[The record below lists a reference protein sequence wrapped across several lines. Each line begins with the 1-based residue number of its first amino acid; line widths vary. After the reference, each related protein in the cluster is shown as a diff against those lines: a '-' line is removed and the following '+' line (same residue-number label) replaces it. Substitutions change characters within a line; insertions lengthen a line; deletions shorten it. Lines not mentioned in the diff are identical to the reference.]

1 LANDWR
7 RNSQQGDGSIRGI
20 PCAAFSAF
28 LDAGHSTISQVIR
41 GTRRPTAPQVRG
53 WARKLGIPA
62 EEISVLL
69 AAGQAPDQA
78 TLKRQAMLM
87 HWTAEAQAVIRGEA
101 HLAILRLCGTGQFR
115 PDCRWIAGHTGVPV
129 DEVNIALQRLLRLG
143 LLELAPDGSWR
154 DCSGLG
160 KATAREFRRVALARV
175 RAKAAEDRVIIGRDK
190 TERG

>member
-1 LANDWR
+1 MLC
-7 RNSQQGDGSIRGI
+7 DGLTNTI
-20 PCAAFSAF
+20 AQSAF
-28 LDAGHSTISQVIR
+28 FGANAGTATIRYVSSLSKTGPPV
-41 GTRRPTAPQVRG
+41 
-53 WARKLGIPA
+53 K
-62 EEISVLL
+62 
-69 AAGQAPDQA
+69 
-78 TLKRQAMLM
+78 M
-87 HWTAEAQAVIRGEA
+87 
-101 HLAILRLCGTGQFR
+101 LCGTGQFR

-143 LLELAPDGSWR
+143 LLELTPDGSWR